1 MFETISL
8 QNVSHIL
15 GMAGCGSS
23 KEMKG
28 LVTKRV
34 PGGLKMGA
42 RLGDSTTTGLTAL
55 SYSLRLTRP

>member
-28 LVTKRV
+28 VS
-34 PGGLKMGA
+34 
-42 RLGDSTTTGLTAL
+42 D
-55 SYSLRLTRP
+55 

>member
-1 MFETISL
+1 MFETISM

-15 GMAGCGSS
+15 GMGGCGSS

-34 PGGLKMGA
+34 PGGA
-42 RLGDSTTTGLTAL
+42 PTTGAEA
-55 SYSLRLTRP
+55 RI